1 MLLNIADFIKRES
14 ILDTPY
20 IGTVVDNND
29 PKKLGRV
36 KCNIP
41 ELMEGTADNLPWIT
55 QKNNSLLSGSD
66 SSFYVPKV
74 GDKVVIEFKFG
85 DIYTG
90 EYSGNYITQDS
101 KPTAFD
107 ANYPDD
113 GGSSFSGF
121 DVVHNRASNET
132 KITHPSGTIINIKA
146 DGKVEILAAKI
157 DLGSGAGESVILGDA
172 FKAYFDTHVHPTGVG
187 PSGPPNQ
194 PMPDSTLSQDVKT
207 K

>member
-1 MLLNIADFIKRES
+1 MLLNVADFLKRES

-29 PKKLGRV
+29 PKQLGRI

-55 QKNNSLLSGSD
+55 QKNNSLLSGGD
-66 SSFYVPKV
+66 SSFYIPKV
-74 GDKVVIEFKFG
+74 GDKIIIEFKYG

-90 EYSGNYITQDS
+90 EYSGAYITQDS
-101 KPTAFD
+101 KPSAFS
-107 ANYPDD
+107 ASYPDE
-113 GGSSFSGF
+113 GGLSFSGLNL
-121 DVVHNRASNET
+121 VHNRSDNQT
-132 KITHPSGTIINIKA
+132 TITHPSGTIIKINP

-157 DLGSGAGESVILGDA
+157 DLGDSADESVILGDA
-172 FKAYFDTHVHPTGVG
+172 FKAYFDTHVHPTAVG

-194 PMPDSTLSQDVKT
+194 PMPDSTLSEDVKT